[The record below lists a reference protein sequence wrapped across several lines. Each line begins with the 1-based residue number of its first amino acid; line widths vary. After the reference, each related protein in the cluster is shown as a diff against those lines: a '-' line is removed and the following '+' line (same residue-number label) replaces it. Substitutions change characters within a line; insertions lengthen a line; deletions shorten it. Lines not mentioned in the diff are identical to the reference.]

1 MIDVYASFAALLNH
15 ELPAGVAPDSRDQ
28 LNNFLGIDTIGC
40 DYVVQQNLNN
50 TLSIIQNNWKYIE
63 PSDNPAWEYW
73 TKMEMGNSPKPQLYN
88 LSTDP
93 SEKEN
98 IAEAH
103 PDKVKELS
111 ALLNEVKGAKEQQ
124 DSK

>member
-1 MIDVYASFAALLNH
+1 MLNH

-63 PSDNPAWEYW
+63 PSDKPALEYW

>member
-1 MIDVYASFAALLNH
+1 MIRRSILQFFGIPILHTSFA
-15 ELPAGVAPDSRDQ
+15 
-28 LNNFLGIDTIGC
+28 
-40 DYVVQQNLNN
+40 
-50 TLSIIQNNWKYIE
+50 
-63 PSDNPAWEYW
+63 
-73 TKMEMGNSPKPQLYN
+73 QLYN